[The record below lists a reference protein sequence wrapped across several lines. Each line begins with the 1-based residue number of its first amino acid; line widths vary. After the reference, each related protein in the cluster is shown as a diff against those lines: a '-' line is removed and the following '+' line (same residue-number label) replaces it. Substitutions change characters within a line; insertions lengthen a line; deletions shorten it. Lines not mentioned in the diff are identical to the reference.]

1 MNKKLLALIIAA
13 FMAITMLTACGK
25 KDDKP
30 AAEEKQAAEEN
41 KDTETTETETKT
53 DEAKGEEIDADQYIN
68 TFINQWPNTYDPST
82 GSDTYGN
89 GVITNVLEPLIRYN
103 EDHYEPAGAES
114 WDISEDGMTYTFHIR
129 KGNKWDDGKEVTA
142 QDYAFGIRR
151 SADKETASPYAN
163 LLYPLVNGRAVNA
176 GEKDLSELGVETPD
190 DYTLVL
196 KLETPTPYFID
207 LVLQRVFFPQREDY
221 VEQYGD
227 QYSTDLGNIP
237 MCGPFIISD
246 MMINSEINYVKNPN
260 FWNAENVK
268 VEKVHCAVLSDVN
281 TINNALMT
289 GEIDYSGVGDPKVR
303 AELEQ
308 SGEYNVLKKQNPW
321 TGYFMMNYGEK
332 SNVANNKITRA
343 IAAVL
348 DRQEVIDNAWN
359 GTGVPAYNFVSPVM
373 RCQGEEFNKDG
384 EGPAKRLMED
394 ITDPKA
400 LFEEGVKELGK
411 DPNGYVIRLLGSDNS
426 DAGRI
431 AIEAF
436 QQQIEKGL
444 GCKVDAENL
453 DWNAF
458 TNILKSEDF
467 DIAWAGWGA
476 DFNDPSNLL
485 ETVYSKAPVYNL
497 NWTNEK
503 FDSLI
508 EQAQKETD
516 AKKRVELLK
525 EAENIMIYEDA
536 VIIPINHGVA
546 NIFRKKYI
554 QGATDNWFTTM
565 GFQTLYT
572 VGR

>member
-1 MNKKLLALIIAA
+1 MNKKLMALVLAAL
-13 FMAITMLTACGK
+13 MVVTMLTACGK
-25 KDDKP
+25 KEEKPAVEEKP
-30 AAEEKQAAEEN
+30 AATEEKKE
-41 KDTETTETETKT
+41 TETTETET
-53 DEAKGEEIDADQYIN
+53 EAKAGEEMDADQYIN
-68 TFINQWPNTYDPST
+68 TFITSWPNTYDPST
-82 GSDTYGN
+82 GSDMYGN
-89 GVITNVLEPLIRYN
+89 GVIMNVLEPLIRFN
-103 EDHYEPAGAES
+103 EDRYEAAGAES
-114 WDISEDGMTYTFHIR
+114 WDISEDGLTYTFHIR

-142 QDYAFGIRR
+142 HDYAFGIRR
-151 SADKETASPYAN
+151 SVDEKTASPFAN
-163 LLYPLVNGRAVNA
+163 LLYPLLNGQAINA
-176 GEKDLSELGVETPD
+176 GEKEMSELGVETPD

-196 KLETPTPYFID
+196 KLEVPTPYFLD
-207 LVLQRVFFPQREDY
+207 LVLQRVYFPQREDY
-221 VEQYGD
+221 VKKYGD
-227 QYSTDLGNIP
+227 QYATDKENIP
-237 MCGPFIISD
+237 MCGPFVIKD

-268 VEKVHCAVLSDVN
+268 LERVHSPVLSDVN

-289 GEIDYSGVGDPKVR
+289 GEIDFSGVGDPKVR

-308 SGEYNVLKKQNPW
+308 TGEYNVLKRENPW
-321 TGYFMMNYGEK
+321 TGYFMMNYGEQ

-359 GTGVPAYNFVSPVM
+359 GTGNPAYNFVSPVM
-373 RCQGEEFNKDG
+373 RCQGEEFNVAG
-384 EGPAKRLMED
+384 EGPAKRLIED
-394 ITDPKA
+394 IKDPKA

-411 DPNGYVIRLLGSDNS
+411 DPEGYVIRLLGSDNS
-426 DAGRI
+426 DTGRI

-436 QQQIEKGL
+436 QQQIERGL

-458 TNILKSEDF
+458 VNIIKSEDF
-467 DIAWAGWGA
+467 DIAWAAWGA
-476 DFNDPSNLL
+476 DFNDPSNFL
-485 ETVYSKAPVYNL
+485 EIAYSKNPTYNL
-497 NWTNEK
+497 SWKNDK

-516 AKKRVELLK
+516 AKKRVELLR
-525 EAENIMIYEDA
+525 EAENVMIYEDA
-536 VIIPINHGVA
+536 VIIPINHSVA

-554 QGATDNWFTTM
+554 HGASDSWFSTM

>member
-1 MNKKLLALIIAA
+1 MNKRLLALIVAA
-13 FMAITMLTACGK
+13 LMAITLLTACGK
-25 KDDKP
+25 KDEEKP
-30 AAEEKQAAEEN
+30 AEETTTSAEEN
-41 KDTETTETETKT
+41 KETETKDT
-53 DEAKGEEIDADQYIN
+53 ETEAKEEMDADQYIN
-68 TFINQWPNTYDPST
+68 TFMDQWPNTYDPST

-89 GVITNVLEPLIRYN
+89 GVILNVLEPLIRFN

-114 WDISEDGMTYTFHIR
+114 WDIAEDGLTYTFHIR

-142 QDYAFGIRR
+142 QDYAFGIKR
-151 SADKETASPYAN
+151 SADNKTASPYGN
-163 LLYPLVNGRAVNA
+163 LLYPLLNGREVNA
-176 GEKDLSELGVETPD
+176 GEKEVSELGVETPD

-196 KLETPTPYFID
+196 KLATPTPYFLD
-207 LVLQRVFFPQREDY
+207 LVLQRVYFPQREDY
-221 VEQYGD
+221 VEKYGD

-237 MCGPFIISD
+237 MCGPFLID
-246 MMINSEINYVKNPN
+246 NMMINSEINYVKNPN

-268 VEKVHCAVLSDVN
+268 LERVHVAVLSDVN
-281 TINNALMT
+281 TVNNALMT

-308 SGEYNVLKKQNPW
+308 TGEYNVLKRQNPW

-359 GTGVPAYNFVSPVM
+359 GTPVPAYSFVAPVM
-373 RCQGEEFNKDG
+373 QCQGKEFNKDG

-394 ITDPKA
+394 IKDPKA

-411 DPNGYVIRLLGSDNS
+411 DPQGYVVRILGSDNS
-426 DAGRI
+426 DSGRI

-458 TNILKSEDF
+458 VNIVKSGDF

-476 DFNDPSNLL
+476 DYNDPSNLL
-485 ETVYSKAPVYNL
+485 ETVYSKAPAYNIG
-497 NWTNEK
+497 WHNEK
-503 FDSLI
+503 FDSLLEEAGKI
-508 EQAQKETD
+508 VD
-516 AKKRVELLK
+516 PDKRVELLR
-525 EAENIMIYEDA
+525 EAENILIYEDA
-536 VIIPINHGVA
+536 AIIPINYGVA
-546 NIFRKKYI
+546 NIFRKKYLR
-554 QGATDNWFTTM
+554 GAADNWFSTM